1 MWGEIT
7 TWLTPGQFTLRH
19 IHIYIR
25 DNSTVFLLFFFLVQ
39 YSLVSNLLYQVTKT
53 SHLTIPSSHCAI
65 PISHLTI
72 LLSHLVFFFLHLT
85 VLFSHCAVLASYVT
99 VLSHIWWFPY
109 FFSYCPVLISHLT
122 VLLSMILKSGPDCTV
137 RSENPWNPHF
147 CGSFRTTLWERSMI

>member
-53 SHLTIPSSHCAI
+53 SHLTIPSLHCAI

-72 LLSHLVFFFLHLT
+72 LLSHLVFFSLHLT
-85 VLFSHCAVLASYVT
+85 VLFSHYAVLASHVT
-99 VLSHIWWFPY
+99 VLF
-109 FFSYCPVLISHLT
+109 SHL
-122 VLLSMILKSGPDCTV
+122 VVPLFFLILSSSNITFNSTFVHDFETQTRLYGPIRKPLKP
-137 RSENPWNPHF
+137 
-147 CGSFRTTLWERSMI
+147 SFLQFF